1 MDHKMSFGSYGI
13 LDSKGDLKR
22 ELTEIHK
29 LNESFKDQSFWI
41 RGRIHTSRAKGKQL
55 FLVLRQQ
62 IYTIQC
68 IAFLGKNSVTK
79 EMIKYISQTP
89 RESIVD
95 IKGKVKS
102 VPAPIEACT
111 QKNIELDIEEFYI
124 VSQSES
130 VLPLQIEDA
139 CRSEAEAQSEDG
151 LSIRVNQDTRL
162 GMQIILEHLY

>member
-1 MDHKMSFGSYGI
+1 MSFGSYGI

-29 LNESFKDQSFWI
+29 LNESFTGQSFWI

-55 FLVLRQQ
+55 FLVIRQQ

-68 IAFLGKNSVTK
+68 FAFLGKNDVTK
-79 EMIKYISQTP
+79 EMMKYISQTP
-89 RESIVD
+89 CESIVD
-95 IKGKVKS
+95 VKGRVKS

-111 QKNIELDIEEFYI
+111 QKNCELDIEEFYI
-124 VSQSES
+124 VSQSEA

-139 CRSEAEAQSEDG
+139 LRSEAEVQSEEG
-151 LSIRVNQDTRL
+151 LSIRVKQDTRL
-162 GMQIILEHLY
+162 GMHL

>member
-1 MDHKMSFGSYGI
+1 MSFGSYGI

-22 ELTEIHK
+22 ELTEINK
-29 LNESFKDQSFWI
+29 LNESLKDQSFWI
-41 RGRIHTSRAKGKQL
+41 RGRVHTSRAKGKQV

-68 IAFLGKNSVTK
+68 IAFLGKCAVTK

-111 QKNIELDIEEFYI
+111 QKNIELDIEEFFI
-124 VSQSES
+124 VSQSEA

-139 CRSEAEAQSEDG
+139 CRSEAEVQSEEG
-151 LSIRVNQDTRL
+151 LSIRVNRETRL
-162 GMQIILEHLY
+162 GMKKNHFEPIK

>member
-1 MDHKMSFGSYGI
+1 MSFGSYGI

-22 ELTEIHK
+22 ELTEINK
-29 LNESFKDQSFWI
+29 LNESLKDQSFWI
-41 RGRIHTSRAKGKQL
+41 RGRVHTSRAKGKQV
-55 FLVLRQQ
+55 FLVIRQQ

-68 IAFLGKNSVTK
+68 IAFLGKNAVTK

-95 IKGKVKS
+95 VKGKVKS

-111 QKNIELDIEEFYI
+111 QKHIELDVEEFFI
-124 VSQSES
+124 VSQSEA

-139 CRSEAEAQSEDG
+139 CRSETEVQSEEG
-151 LSIRVNQDTRL
+151 LSIRVNRDTRL
-162 GMQIILEHLY
+162 GMKDYFEHLTR